1 MTRAP
6 PTQVHDSI
14 NSPPLIAI
22 THQFSTPQT
31 ISPSRGRQP
40 ILILAPTQHTIL
52 VVEALLDTA
61 NSSLSDT
68 SVHLYRPIIPL
79 KIKHLIMLRQCM
91 DITNHRHISH
101 RVIYHRL
108 FISAQ
113 SPLIPHKW
121 TLYLTMN
128 NTIHPLTVREHNIS
142 IISHHLYLFLN
153 PHNCLPHLRHTHTI
167 DQNTIHNLIT
177 TTSLPS
183 TRTGFDRPSRWS
195 ILWTTS
201 HVPDLVTTLTF
212 PAATV
217 QYQLSI
223 MTLAT
228 QMLLSISILNP
239 TQISWTTI

>member
-1 MTRAP
+1 MCRSCAIAHDTSTVHLVSLGCVVFAFIHQNIFLQRWHEIHAAMTRAP

-91 DITNHRHISH
+91 NITNHRHISH

-113 SPLIPHKW
+113 SPLIPHK
-121 TLYLTMN
+121 
-128 NTIHPLTVREHNIS
+128 
-142 IISHHLYLFLN
+142 
-153 PHNCLPHLRHTHTI
+153 
-167 DQNTIHNLIT
+167 
-177 TTSLPS
+177 
-183 TRTGFDRPSRWS
+183 
-195 ILWTTS
+195 
-201 HVPDLVTTLTF
+201 
-212 PAATV
+212 
-217 QYQLSI
+217 
-223 MTLAT
+223 
-228 QMLLSISILNP
+228 
-239 TQISWTTI
+239 